1 MINETSGA
9 NAAGRLNLDN
19 VVVDGSGPII
29 NVSGNSRLPDA
40 STIAMQDIEKN
51 YMIFFAARTRPSP
64 GLMVGNRISD
74 HRSGIYHYELGREKG
89 IVKTISLTKTE
100 TPGLQEVRFEQDG
113 YDGLRQL
120 RVVYDVNIETFANV
134 HAYPGTYIFV
144 NPRSFAPSS
153 TLAPCNEFNLTEY
166 GIGGYYMI
174 ITSEHSFGPGRAN
187 TKIYAKWVAEIG
199 GTGRNCSDSA
209 AGGGRINR
217 CGT

>member
-1 MINETSGA
+1 MNGY
-9 NAAGRLNLDN
+9 NAPVRIDIDTVTRNPL
-19 VVVDGSGPII
+19 IK
-29 NVSGNSRLPDA
+29 VSGNSSLPDA
-40 STIAMQDIEKN
+40 ETVGLSNAEKN
-51 YMIFFAARTRPSP
+51 YMIFFAARTKPSP
-64 GLMVGNRISD
+64 GQMIGNRTAD
-74 HRSGIYHYELGREKG
+74 HRSGIYHYELGRQKG
-89 IVKTISLTKTE
+89 IVKTIQLTKTE

-120 RVVYDVNIETFANV
+120 RVVYDVNIETYANV

-153 TLAPCNEFNLTEY
+153 TLAPCHEFNLTEY

-174 ITSEHSFGPGRAN
+174 ITSEHRFAPGEAS

-199 GTGRNCSDSA
+199 NDGSARNCSDSV

-217 CGT
+217 CGAGSS